1 MRGLP
6 AGDNEATRPDLGGL
20 PGVRASIRRKLMLM
34 VLAVTLTSLSVMATA
49 MVVFDLRTYHTSLVN
64 DLLAQADLLGRASA
78 AALAFDDAKVARE
91 NLGLLKVSPKITAAA
106 IYSAD
111 GKLFASY
118 LTEGALDTDI
128 PVRPEAGGYRTDSN
142 SLTLF
147 QRINGKGEVLGTVY
161 LKARYEL
168 RERLINYVLILSV
181 VLALSLLLALW
192 MSSWLQGTVTQ
203 PILAITA
210 VARQVMTRRD
220 FSLRV
225 NKTTED
231 EVGFLVDTF
240 NTMLSEVGQRSHALE
255 ESHRSLQHEIQVRL
269 AAEESLRVA
278 DRRKDE
284 FLATLAHEL
293 RNPMAPMSNALAILR
308 AARDPNPDAQAA
320 RGMMERQLRQLV
332 RLVDDLLDVSRI
344 TTGKIELK
352 SERVELKTI
361 IHSAVETSLPMIESR
376 KHQLEVSLPPQAI
389 YLQADATRLSQ
400 VFQNLLNNASKFTA
414 VGGTIGLAA
423 VLDEAGE
430 LVVTVS
436 DNGVGLAPEKLPLI
450 FEMFVQVDR
459 SLERTQAGLGVGLSL
474 SRHLVGMHGGT
485 IVAASAGIGHGSS
498 FSVHLPVAAAAEPE
512 AAATATAPVAGD
524 ATASHR
530 VLLADD
536 NVDFTASFAV
546 LLRALGHEVRVTDDG
561 EAALAAA
568 VAFIPPPDFA
578 FLDIGLPLLNGYE
591 LAQRLRKLP
600 GWTSTTLVAVTGW
613 GQDDDRQRS
622 RAAGFD
628 HHLVKPVELDQI
640 LAIFE
645 KAGRSA

>member
-1 MRGLP
+1 MRGFRS
-6 AGDNEATRPDLGGL
+6 GDSEAARADIGGL
-20 PGVRASIRRKLMLM
+20 PGVRVSIRRKLMLM

-64 DLLAQADLLGRASA
+64 DLLAQADLLGRASV

-106 IYSAD
+106 IYTAN

-118 LTEGALDTDI
+118 LTEGAADTDI
-128 PVRPEAGGYRTDSN
+128 PAAPEAGGYRTDSN

-147 QRINGKGEVLGTVY
+147 QRINGKSEVLGTVY

-269 AAEESLRVA
+269 AAEESLRLA

-308 AARDPNPDAQAA
+308 AARDPNPDSQAA

-352 SERVELKTI
+352 SERVELKTV
-361 IHSAVETSLPMIESR
+361 IHSAVETALPMIESR

-414 VGGTIGLAA
+414 IGGNIGLSA

-450 FEMFVQVDR
+450 FEMFMQVDR

-485 IVAASAGIGHGSS
+485 IVAASAGTGLGSS
-498 FSVHLPVAAAAEPE
+498 FSVHLPVAEAAGPE
-512 AAATATAPVAGD
+512 AAAAPATAVAD
-524 ATASHR
+524 DTSASYR

-536 NVDFTASFAV
+536 NEDFTASFAV
-546 LLRALGHEVRVTDDG
+546 LLRALGHEVQVTDDG
-561 EAALAAA
+561 EAALTAAD
-568 VAFIPPPDFA
+568 AFIPPPDFA

-591 LAQRLRKLP
+591 LAQRLRALP
-600 GWTSTTLVAVTGW
+600 GWNRTTLVAVTGW

-628 HHLVKPVELDQI
+628 HHLVKPVELGQI

-645 KAGRSA
+645 T